1 MGRGL
6 GIEGEQKRAEG
17 NRTCVRE
24 REPLLVDLLVLLGA
38 AARGVLPDLHGRAR
52 GGGRAPLYRR
62 AKQAKPY
69 DVASLCG
76 NRSRVFK
83 WAFYLSEL
91 NIDSR
96 GVRGGATVEFGSN
109 PREVAAERVKR

>member
-1 MGRGL
+1 VGRGL

-96 GVRGGATVEFGSN
+96 RWCGRGVWLEPTRKDGNG
-109 PREVAAERVKR
+109 

>member
-1 MGRGL
+1 MELEIGDRRETEQGGR
-6 GIEGEQKRAEG
+6 

-69 DVASLCG
+69 DVASLSG
-76 NRSRVFK
+76 NRNRVFK
-83 WAFYLSEL
+83 WAF
-91 NIDSR
+91 
-96 GVRGGATVEFGSN
+96 T
-109 PREVAAERVKR
+109 